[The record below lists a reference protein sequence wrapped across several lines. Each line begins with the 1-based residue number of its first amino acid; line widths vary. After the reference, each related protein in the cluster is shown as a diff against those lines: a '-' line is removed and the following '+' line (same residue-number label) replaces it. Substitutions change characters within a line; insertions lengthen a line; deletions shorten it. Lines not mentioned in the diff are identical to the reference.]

1 MLTIYFNQN
10 QTLAAKP
17 NMTPFLLMLAVCP
30 LANAFVLQRP
40 SHPSIAPIALI
51 QSQHHSST
59 ALFFAKT
66 DAATTL
72 ESSVQSNLQTLYRAA
87 DTKSEE
93 SDSVYAALSDLE
105 KEMRQLAKQDKK
117 VATDMLAKLDGDW
130 RLVFTTGTAKTQQKF
145 GKVNYFP
152 LKAVQ
157 SFRPSQNYIEN
168 GIYVGDFCIL
178 KFSGDMDFD
187 LRKRRLEF
195 DFDTIYLF
203 NCSLKVPLKKGQAA
217 DLGSKSGLGSDS
229 NVANAERNKR
239 PFFNWISADDKIATA
254 RGGGGGLALWKRV

>member
-1 MLTIYFNQN
+1 MLSC
-10 QTLAAKP
+10 LAMAI
-17 NMTPFLLMLAVCP
+17 MTKSH
-30 LANAFVLQRP
+30 AFIVQQGR
-40 SHPSIAPIALI
+40 
-51 QSQHHSST
+51 HSSPGFSFSVCSAPTT
-59 ALFFAKT
+59 ADLQT
-66 DAATTL
+66 
-72 ESSVQSNLQTLYRAA
+72 SIQSNLNTLYRAA
-87 DTKSEE
+87 ETKKEDSDT
-93 SDSVYAALSDLE
+93 VFQALSDLE
-105 KEMRQLAKQDKK
+105 KEMRQLTKQDET
-117 VATDMLAKLDGDW
+117 VATDILSNLDGDW
-130 RLVFTTGTAKTQQKF
+130 RLVFTTGTANTQKKI

-157 SFRPSQNYIEN
+157 SFRPADKYIEN
-168 GIYVGDFCIL
+168 GIYVGDFAVL

-203 NCSLKVPLKKGQAA
+203 NSLITIPLKKGQAA

-229 NVANAERNKR
+229 NVKNAERNKK